1 MAEAK
6 ELVNCLSEEKIFV
19 KFIPSTLNGITDKT
33 HPLHGGLSGNASIG
47 IPAPIMN
54 KRIQHIFTKD
64 ELAFLAEELGEDTR
78 PNSSFW
84 REFRRDDNN
93 MLVDGFPI
101 YLRKEGTMFNKN
113 NAMDFIKIRILQDS
127 DLIANSV
134 DEISHKKGCRFVLI
148 SEKDVYKKEIS
159 NISVRQKAVKLF
171 GKYED
176 DEEVLKYVLRT
187 FGKSIDTK
195 HKIEFLQKE
204 VWNLSDD
211 NPLAFIATVEDENLK
226 TKIKIN
232 DFLNFKLINK
242 SNNLFYDLEG
252 KPLSL
257 DGETNDIVGA
267 SRYLDSGVG
276 GDFRLGL
283 EAKVKSLKK

>member
-1 MAEAK
+1 MAETK
-6 ELVNCLSEEKIFV
+6 ELVNCLSEEKVFV
-19 KFIPSTLNGITDKT
+19 KFIPSTMNGITDKT

-47 IPAPIMN
+47 ISAPIMS

-78 PNSSFW
+78 PNSTFW
-84 REFRRDDNN
+84 REFRRDENN

-101 YLRKEGTMFNKN
+101 YLRKEGAILNKN

-134 DEISHKKGCRFVLI
+134 DEINHKKGCRFVLI
-148 SEKDVYKKEIS
+148 SEKDVYKKEIT

-171 GKYED
+171 GKYEE

-187 FGKSIDTK
+187 FGKSIDSK

-204 VWNLSDD
+204 VWTLSDD
-211 NPLAFIATVEDENLK
+211 NPLAFIATVEDEHLK

-232 DFLNFKLINK
+232 DFLNFKLITK
-242 SNNLFYDLEG
+242 SNNLFYDIDG

-257 DGETNDIVGA
+257 DGEINDIAGT